1 MNKKYQIRHPQNGMS
16 LVEVMIVIA
25 IMGIVSS
32 IAVSV
37 YKDYTSG
44 ANVNRAVTEIR
55 MIDLMIKDYR
65 LTTRKYPPN
74 LAALGVDYPD
84 PWGNDYQYLDIS
96 TQNGNGN
103 LRKDHNLVP
112 INTDFD
118 LYSMGPD
125 GASVSPLTAQSSR
138 DDIIRANNGRY
149 VGTAEGY

>member
-1 MNKKYQIRHPQNGMS
+1 MNKKYQIRHPQNGMT
-16 LVEVMIVIA
+16 LVEMMVAVA
-25 IMGIVSS
+25 ILGIVSS
-32 IAVSV
+32 IGVSL
-37 YKDYTSG
+37 YKDYTVG

-55 MIDLMIKDYR
+55 MIDLLIKDYR
-65 LTTRKYPPN
+65 LTARQYPAN
-74 LAALGVDYPD
+74 LEAIGVDYKD

-96 TQNGNGN
+96 TQNGNGA

-125 GASVSPLTAQSSR
+125 GASVSPLTAQSSQ

>member
-1 MNKKYQIRHPQNGMS
+1 MNKKYQIRHPQNGFS
-16 LVEVMIVIA
+16 LIEMMVAIA
-25 IMGIVSS
+25 ILGIVSS
-32 IAVSV
+32 IAASL
-37 YKDYTSG
+37 YNDYTSS
-44 ANVNRAVTEIR
+44 AKISRAISEIR
-55 MIDLMIKDYR
+55 MIDLLIKDYA
-65 LTTRKYPPN
+65 LTTRNYPPD
-74 LAALGVDYPD
+74 LAAIGVAYPD

-96 TQNGNGN
+96 TASGNGT

-138 DDIIRANNGRY
+138 DDVIRANNGRY

>member
-1 MNKKYQIRHPQNGMS
+1 MNKKYQIRHPQNGFS
-16 LVEVMIVIA
+16 IVELLVAVA

-32 IAVSV
+32 IGVSL

-44 ANVNRAVTEIR
+44 ANVSRAISEIR
-55 MIDLMIKDYR
+55 MIDLLVKDYA
-65 LTTRKYPPN
+65 LTTRNYPPS
-74 LAALGVDYPD
+74 LAAIGIDYAD
-84 PWGNDYQYLDIS
+84 PWGNDYQYFDIS
-96 TQNGNGN
+96 TANGNGA

-125 GASVSPLTAQSSR
+125 GASVSPLTAESSK
-138 DDIIRANNGRY
+138 DDVIRANNGSY